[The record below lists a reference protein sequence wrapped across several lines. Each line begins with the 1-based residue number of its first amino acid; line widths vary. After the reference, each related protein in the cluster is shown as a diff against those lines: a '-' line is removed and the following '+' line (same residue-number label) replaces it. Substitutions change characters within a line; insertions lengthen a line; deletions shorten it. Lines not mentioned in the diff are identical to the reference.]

1 MKKTYKTI
9 LAIFACTAS
18 TFGAILLWNFHHD
31 ILAAIAIFAAVC
43 CSCIAND
50 REDREYV

>member
-1 MKKTYKTI
+1 MKKTLKTI
-9 LAIFACTAS
+9 LAIFACTGC
-18 TFGAILLWNFHHD
+18 TFGAILLWNSYHD

-50 REDREYV
+50 KEDREYV

>member
-9 LAIFACTAS
+9 LAIFACTGF
-18 TFGAILLWNFHHD
+18 TFGAILLWCFYHD
-31 ILAAIAIFAAVC
+31 VLAATCIFAALC

-50 REDREYV
+50 KEEQPYV